1 MRLKYQLMDE
11 MQMRRTLIRMS
22 HEIIERNRGVK
33 GLQLIG
39 IQRRGV
45 TLAEEISQIIKT
57 VEGLDVP
64 VGVLDITWYRDDLSL
79 VTEHPCIKGTD
90 IPFNITDTDV
100 ILVDDVLYTGR
111 TVRAAI
117 DALIEMGRPKSIQLA
132 VLVDRGNR
140 ELPIGADFVGKDV
153 PSSKDELI
161 SVSVKAIDGENRVDI
176 YSLKD

>member
-1 MRLKYQLMDE
+1 MRLKCRLMDDA
-11 MQMRRTLIRMS
+11 QYRRTLIRMS
-22 HEIIERNRGVK
+22 HEIIERNRGAS
-33 GLQLIG
+33 GLQFVG

-45 TLAEEISQIIKT
+45 PLAEELSKIIKT

-79 VTEHPCIKGTD
+79 VTEHPCIKGTN
-90 IPFNITDTDV
+90 IPFTITDANI

-132 VLVDRGNR
+132 VLIDRGNR
-140 ELPIGADFVGKDV
+140 ELPIGADFVGKTV
-153 PSSKDELI
+153 PTSKNELI
-161 SVSVKAIDGENRVDI
+161 SVSVKAIDGLDCVEI
-176 YSLKD
+176 YSLTD